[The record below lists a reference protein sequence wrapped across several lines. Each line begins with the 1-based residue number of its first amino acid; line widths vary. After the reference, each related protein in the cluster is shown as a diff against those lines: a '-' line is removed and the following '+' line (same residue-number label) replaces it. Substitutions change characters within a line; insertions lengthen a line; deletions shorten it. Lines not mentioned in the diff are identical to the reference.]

1 MKWQIIF
8 RKYYRQAGMVCLALV
23 FALGAKFPGAS
34 EAGGAADKIFSLPP
48 AQVGTD
54 LQKKP
59 DHART
64 GVSAECFGLLPA
76 SKEKWLKPSLG
87 AVWEMHVFALLP
99 FFVPEVVQDVTI
111 TGYRT
116 LSLYMLNCCYR
127 I

>member
-1 MKWQIIF
+1 MKWQITF
-8 RKYYRQAGMVCLALV
+8 REYYRQAGLVSLAFIL
-23 FALGAKFPGAS
+23 ALGAKLPLSS
-34 EAGGAADKIFSLPP
+34 EANGAAGKTILFPP
-48 AQVGTD
+48 DQVATD

-59 DHART
+59 DHARV
-64 GVSAECFGLLPA
+64 GVSAECLGLLPA
-76 SKEKWLKPSLG
+76 SKEKWLKSSSG